1 MSRVESLVYW
11 FESHSMLSV
20 LYMVDCESV
29 SDYLMKLFWAL
40 AYPTFIVVCFVVWYS
55 LLRWSLT
62 CWCKQMRGTP
72 VGNREVMVPLHSPRG
87 LDFNFFMGFSL
98 GLWPMYLFVLGFI
111 YFLLNSLSSFLLG
124 IMVCLGL
131 WGVEF

>member
-1 MSRVESLVYW
+1 
-11 FESHSMLSV
+11 MLSV

-72 VGNREVMVPLHSPRG
+72 VGNREVMVPLH
-87 LDFNFFMGFSL
+87 
-98 GLWPMYLFVLGFI
+98 
-111 YFLLNSLSSFLLG
+111 
-124 IMVCLGL
+124 
-131 WGVEF
+131 